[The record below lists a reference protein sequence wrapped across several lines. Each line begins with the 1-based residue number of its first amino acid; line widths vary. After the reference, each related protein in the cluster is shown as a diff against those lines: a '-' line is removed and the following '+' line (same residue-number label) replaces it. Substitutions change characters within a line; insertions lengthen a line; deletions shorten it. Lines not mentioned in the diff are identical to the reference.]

1 MNLLVLY
8 LLLTKAT
15 MTGFSGLGSLPVIH
29 EDLVVRSHT
38 LTERQLNQAV
48 AAGRAGPGPLGLYV
62 VCVGYEAA
70 GWPGA
75 LAGFLAMI
83 TPTLLVIP
91 VLRFFLAAARHPAL
105 RASIRALLLAAA
117 GLLISSALPLGRDSL
132 TGWLPALVAV
142 GSFLLIAFT
151 KVETVLIIAGAGVI
165 GLMSALL
172 PAY

>member
-1 MNLLVLY
+1 MNLLILY
-8 LLLTKAT
+8 LMLTKAT

-29 EDLVVRSHT
+29 EDFVARHHI
-38 LTERQLNQAV
+38 LTERQLNEAV

-62 VCVGYEAA
+62 VCVGYQAA

-91 VLRFFLAAARHPAL
+91 VLRYFLQAARHPAL

-117 GLLISSALPLGRDSL
+117 GLLVSSALPLGRDSL
-132 TGWLPALVAV
+132 TGLVPAAIAAV
-142 GSFLLIAFT
+142 SFAIIAFT
-151 KVETVLIIAGAGVI
+151 RVETAWVIAGAGLI
-165 GLMSALL
+165 GLLSHWL
-172 PAY
+172 